1 MQSYNFYTK
10 NPNPR
15 RKTCPKNQCPLVASI
30 AKGVL
35 SDRKTGLIFYS
46 FGLS

>member
-15 RKTCPKNQCPLVASI
+15 HKTCPKNQCPLVASI
-30 AKGVL
+30 VKGVL
-35 SDRKTGLIFYS
+35 SAKKQGKFSIL
-46 FGLS
+46 LN